1 MAKITKI
8 YEKVET
14 KSCKHVTDV
23 EMEIAKSDDNK
34 YLILSTFGS
43 SSRKEKGKAS
53 QIIHLDKE
61 TASDL
66 VSILEN
72 RSYIGYKNE
81 NKLVVNAN
89 STNTYSYYIVGEDG
103 KGKFRERV
111 SDEELAEALFYAR
124 VLD

>member
-1 MAKITKI
+1 MVKLNHPFASIKNEFNAVLFTG
-8 YEKVET
+8 
-14 KSCKHVTDV
+14 
-23 EMEIAKSDDNK
+23 
-34 YLILSTFGS
+34 STNGDLMFYGKGAGS
-43 SSRKEKGKAS
+43 
-53 QIIHLDKE
+53 IP
-61 TASDL
+61 TATAIVSDL

>member
-8 YEKVET
+8 YEKIET
-14 KSCKHVTDV
+14 KSCKQVTDV

-66 VSILEN
+66 VSILQAWIK
-72 RSYIGYKNE
+72 RS
-81 NKLVVNAN
+81 
-89 STNTYSYYIVGEDG
+89 
-103 KGKFRERV
+103 
-111 SDEELAEALFYAR
+111 
-124 VLD
+124 

>member
-23 EMEIAKSDDNK
+23 EMEIAKSDENK

-66 VSILEN
+66 VSILQAWIK
-72 RSYIGYKNE
+72 RS
-81 NKLVVNAN
+81 
-89 STNTYSYYIVGEDG
+89 
-103 KGKFRERV
+103 
-111 SDEELAEALFYAR
+111 
-124 VLD
+124 